1 MSTREEEGSLGRGS
15 REAYLRGR
23 QRDGM
28 GWRGKKQEQVWRE
41 GFVVGGNEAFLSLPL
56 KA

>member
-1 MSTREEEGSLGRGS
+1 MSMREEEGNLGRGS

-41 GFVVGGNEAFLSLPL
+41 GSVVGGNEAFLSLPL